1 MNEKSNDELLSQKL
15 MKLHRN
21 SRRGL
26 VLFLL
31 GFIGVVCTLIGWL
44 FGQGEGNKL
53 PILLFTAVLLAG
65 IATTLLCDKKRNA
78 LIQSQMGEELQAMTV
93 GAFGP
98 DSPRPGLTLDES
110 LLRQVW
116 PQGQNWERC
125 RLEQTHTGHWQN
137 VRFSAANGTLEHVY
151 QVERD
156 HVLHDAT
163 EEVFS
168 GLCLTLQIKNAPAA
182 LSQATE
188 EALTRAAGTPPE
200 VVHLEPGRL
209 FLAIHTPVR
218 FAQVPLDADP
228 SDIDNLRRGFQR
240 SLEYVQGIL
249 NVLLQDR
256 DLFPTGKG
264 GTA

>member
-1 MNEKSNDELLSQKL
+1 
-15 MKLHRN
+15 MK
-21 SRRGL
+21 
-26 VLFLL
+26 
-31 GFIGVVCTLIGWL
+31 
-44 FGQGEGNKL
+44 E
-53 PILLFTAVLLAG
+53 
-65 IATTLLCDKKRNA
+65 
-78 LIQSQMGEELQAMTV
+78 

-98 DSPRPGLTLDES
+98 DSPRSGLTLEE
-110 LLRQVW
+110 LLFRQVW

-125 RLEQTHTGHWQN
+125 RLEQTHTGRWRE
-137 VRFSAANGTLEHVY
+137 VCFSAANGTLEHVY

-168 GLCLTLQIKNAPAA
+168 GLCLTLQIENAPAA

-218 FAQVPLDADP
+218 FAQVPLEADP
-228 SDIDNLRRGFQR
+228 RNIDNLRRGFQQ

-249 NVLLQDR
+249 DVLLQDR
-256 DLFPTGKG
+256 GLFPAGKG
-264 GTA
+264 GEA